1 MTSLAGVDMDLLAN
15 DLSIHRQFRDISSF
29 RNAIAQLMAMRNA
42 ARRFGRGLYCH
53 QAFLNVEAMP
63 GVPIQQALGSLNSEE
78 RRAVMV
84 WLTRYGPF
92 WDDLLKHGS
101 DDWLECR
108 NEIVTDSAVGE
119 AAFRT
124 LHGVECGLV
133 SVTPSDWDYSPV
145 TVTWRRE
152 SGGDPHTDLDNWRNI
167 VTLEEVLRDSAPPVR
182 SWGDLRE
189 ASTNRF
195 ESLIFA
201 EDCFNPLLEGVPFAK
216 SSAGRILV
224 LLGILDRFA
233 RSLRRGRCAYAQGPT
248 DLPRLLHR
256 RQRIVL
262 RFLGHGEDQ
271 IPQTVNVSPSKRSRK
286 GFVLFVAR
294 QGAPR
299 DVVACTSPGPLKP
312 ASSFTSYTPAQRSP
326 SGKTTTITA
335 ECDKCLIPA

>member
-15 DLSIHRQFRDISSF
+15 DLSIHRQFHDISSF

-42 ARRFGRGLYCH
+42 ARRFGRGVYCN

-84 WLTRYGPF
+84 WLTRCGPF
-92 WDDLLKHGS
+92 WDDLREHGP
-101 DDWLECR
+101 DNWLECR

-167 VTLEEVLRDSAPPVR
+167 VKLEEVLRDSAPPIR
-182 SWGDLRE
+182 SWDDLRE

-201 EDCFNPLLEGVPFAK
+201 ENCFNPLLEGVPFAK
-216 SSAGRILV
+216 SSADRILV

-233 RSLRRGRCAYAQGPT
+233 RAFDAGGARTPKGQ
-248 DLPRLLHR
+248 
-256 RQRIVL
+256 
-262 RFLGHGEDQ
+262 Q
-271 IPQTVNVSPSKRSRK
+271 IYQDYFTGDNA
-286 GFVLFVAR
+286 LFSDSSER
-294 QGAPR
+294 EKSDFRNELTFP
-299 DVVACTSPGPLKP
+299 CPGGC
-312 ASSFTSYTPAQRSP
+312 
-326 SGKTTTITA
+326 GKTLFCPWHAKVRRSLLRLHFSWPIRCGKLVYVVYVGPKIT
-335 ECDKCLIPA
+335 KR